1 MWFKMVLLVLSLS
14 LLGLG
19 AAQQCEGFV
28 GVLGMTPDQLKKEIR
43 ANVAAALREG
53 VVMNS
58 GNGTWV
64 GSNQKEQNATLEKA
78 VLEKIVDTAI
88 ERRLAAAM
96 EEVIVNISNSFEHLV
111 SPIRIEMN
119 KCNANIQDV
128 DGALEKFNST
138 MEKMVDTAVERRL
151 ATVVEDVVAN
161 ISNSFEELLT
171 PIMTKLDLLRYP
183 GSTPSHP
190 AASCKEIKELSP
202 TAPSGYYWLRG
213 TGDSSVHMYCD
224 MSRSCEGITGG
235 WMRVTRLNMTNSSH
249 TCPAG
254 LKLLTTPKRLCAMN
268 IDGSGCSSATFN
280 LHGIRYTHVCGKIIG
295 YQQKTPDAFWA
306 YYNNRRLKI
315 DDTYVDGISLTHGRN
330 PRKHIWT
337 FVAALHEVLSRYIT
351 DHYTLCPCTNIHN
364 TVTIPIPPYVGSDYF
379 CDTASESHYQY
390 IFYPNDPLWDGQ
402 GCGRL
407 NTCCAFNNPPWF
419 MKELP
424 SSTSDDIEMR
434 LCADEAR
441 SREDINF
448 ETVELYVR

>member
-1 MWFKMVLLVLSLS
+1 MWFKVVLLVLSLS

-19 AAQQCEGFV
+19 TAQQCEGFV
-28 GVLGMTPDQLKKEIR
+28 GVLGMTPDQLKEEIR
-43 ANVAAALREG
+43 TNVAAALRQS

-88 ERRLAAAM
+88 ERRLATAV
-96 EEVIVNISNSFEHLV
+96 EEVVANISNSFEHLV
-111 SPIRIEMN
+111 SQIRIEMS
-119 KCNANIQDV
+119 KCNANSQDV

-151 ATVVEDVVAN
+151 ANVVEEIVAN

-171 PIMTKLDLLRYP
+171 PIMTKLDLLRLP

-190 AASCKEIKELSP
+190 AASCKEIRELSP

-224 MSRSCEGITGG
+224 MSRSCGGITGG

-254 LKLLTTPKRLCAMN
+254 LKLLTTPKRVCAKN
-268 IDGSGCSSATFN
+268 IDGGGCSSATFN

-295 YQQKTPDAFWA
+295 YQQGSPDAFGP
-306 YYNNRRLKI
+306 YYHNRGLTI

-337 FVAALHEVLSRYIT
+337 FAAALEEVTTSNPLSI
-351 DHYTLCPCTNIHN
+351 CPCNNIHN
-364 TVTIPIPPYVGSDYF
+364 HLTIPIPPYVGSDYF
-379 CDTASESHYQY
+379 CDTASDTTFQNK
-390 IFYPNDPLWDGQ
+390 FYPNDPLWDGQ

-407 NTCCAFNNPPWF
+407 NTCCSFNNPPWF

-434 LCADEAR
+434 LCANQAR
-441 SREDINF
+441 TDEDINF
-448 ETVELYVR
+448 ETVELYVQ